1 MKAAQLLGILGLI
14 CCSDGLEMHCDIRE
28 GGAPCYGPLG
38 GSLII
43 KLMEENT
50 NIGQWTLKKDTKTIL
65 KWKEK
70 FTSGNDKSRYFF
82 GRQNGSLTIA
92 SLNTDDAGT
101 YLLEGFNKD
110 GKNISRRNV
119 HIYVEAPVSTVRL
132 THQCLDNEARSVSC
146 EAQGEGLSYEWML
159 DGQNLTDSQLQSGS
173 STAKAITLKGG
184 VSGRLECLVSN
195 NVSNQTAELQIEK
208 CGLTPSISSLPTD
221 TSMAPGPKNQTHI
234 DNAGN
239 LTIKDYWPILVGV
252 LVAVVLLF
260 AIGGA
265 VVFIYR
271 KKQKG
276 STDTQ
281 ELTYADVS
289 VVNHRGKR
297 QHREAEEMVAYSE
310 VRFAQQPART
320 ARPREESPVYSV
332 VQVR

>member
-28 GGAPCYGPLG
+28 GGAPCHGPLG

-43 KLMEENT
+43 KLMGENT
-50 NIGQWTLKKDTKTIL
+50 NVPKWTLKKDTITIL
-65 KWKEK
+65 KWEEK
-70 FTSGNDKSRYFF
+70 FKSGNDKSRYFF

-92 SLNTDDAGT
+92 SLTREDAGT
-101 YLLEGFNKD
+101 YLLEGFDKD
-110 GKNISRRNV
+110 GNNISHRNFR
-119 HIYVEAPVSTVRL
+119 IYVEA
-132 THQCLDNEARSVSC
+132 
-146 EAQGEGLSYEWML
+146 
-159 DGQNLTDSQLQSGS
+159 
-173 STAKAITLKGG
+173 
-184 VSGRLECLVSN
+184 
-195 NVSNQTAELQIEK
+195 
-208 CGLTPSISSLPTD
+208 LTPSVSSLPTD
-221 TSMAPGPKNQTHI
+221 TSMAPGPKNQSQI

-252 LVAVVLLF
+252 LVAVVLLL

-289 VVNHRGKR
+289 VVNHRGKW

-310 VRFAQQPART
+310 VRFAQHPART

>member
-28 GGAPCYGPLG
+28 GGAPCHGPLG

-43 KLMEENT
+43 KLMGENT
-50 NIGQWTLKKDTKTIL
+50 NVPKWTLKKDTITIL
-65 KWKEK
+65 KWEEK
-70 FTSGNDKSRYFF
+70 FKSGNDKSRYFF

-92 SLNTDDAGT
+92 SLTREDAGT
-101 YLLEGFNKD
+101 YLLEGFDKD
-110 GKNISRRNV
+110 GNNISHRNFR
-119 HIYVEAPVSTVRL
+119 IYVEAPVSTVRL
-132 THQCLDNEARSVSC
+132 THQCLENGEQNVSC
-146 EAQGEGLSYEWML
+146 DALGEGLSYKWML

-184 VSGRLECLVSN
+184 VSGRLACLVSN

-208 CGLTPSISSLPTD
+208 CE
-221 TSMAPGPKNQTHI
+221 
-234 DNAGN
+234 
-239 LTIKDYWPILVGV
+239 DYWPILVGV
-252 LVAVVLLF
+252 LVAVVLLL

-289 VVNHRGKR
+289 VVNHRGKW

-310 VRFAQQPART
+310 VRFAQHPART